1 LFSSQS
7 RNPERERER
16 EREREMTT
24 IRRFCCNYLL
34 QFAPPNWNRKLVS
47 LRFLFISFNFSANWW
62 GITVSL
68 YVTVQHV
75 LLHDLFSKM
84 AWLFP
89 CRWKPRKPS
98 HALQWALP
106 LLLSHLISFCF
117 TLLIFSHYFSVSWK
131 LYWLVFNASLIL
143 VFYSQKLRFCCKE
156 LKKLGF
162 KIVVVDG
169 LYVKA
174 SMQLYWL

>member
-1 LFSSQS
+1 LLYSLASQIVILFSAPS
-7 RNPERERER
+7 RESKPRERER
-16 EREREMTT
+16 ERDDDDTQVLLQRSSP
-24 IRRFCCNYLL
+24 IRFCKSR
-34 QFAPPNWNRKLVS
+34 PPNWNRKLVS

-62 GITVSL
+62 GIIVSL

-89 CRWKPRKPS
+89 CRRRPRKPS
-98 HALQWALP
+98 HGLQWALP

-131 LYWLVFNASLIL
+131 FYWLVFNASLIL
-143 VFYSQKLRFCCKE
+143 VFYSEITFL
-156 LKKLGF
+156 L
-162 KIVVVDG
+162 
-169 LYVKA
+169 
-174 SMQLYWL
+174 